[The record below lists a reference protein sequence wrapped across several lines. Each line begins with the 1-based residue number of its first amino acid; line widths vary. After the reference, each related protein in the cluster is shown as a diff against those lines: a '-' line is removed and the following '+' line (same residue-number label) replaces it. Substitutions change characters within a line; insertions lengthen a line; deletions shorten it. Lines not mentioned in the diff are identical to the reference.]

1 MTLRFLALGGA
12 VSTLLFAAPAAFAQT
27 APAPAQFS
35 QGEAV
40 FGSRCKVCHEPAVER
55 APERSE
61 LATRKPA
68 EVVAALTSGIMKP
81 MASGLSDDDIAAV
94 AAYLTTPGH

>member
-1 MTLRFLALGGA
+1 MTLRFLTLGGA
-12 VSTLLFAAPAAFAQT
+12 VSALLFAAPAAFAQT
-27 APAPAQFS
+27 APAQLS

-61 LATRKPA
+61 LATRKPS
-68 EVVAALTSGIMKP
+68 EVVAALSSGIMKP